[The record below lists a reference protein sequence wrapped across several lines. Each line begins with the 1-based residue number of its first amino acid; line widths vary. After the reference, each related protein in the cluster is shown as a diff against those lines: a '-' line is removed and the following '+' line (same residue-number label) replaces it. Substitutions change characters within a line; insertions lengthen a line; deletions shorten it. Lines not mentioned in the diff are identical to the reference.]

1 MKLYSLVMRP
11 TEAIK
16 LFYYSGSYK
25 TDVGVLFSSFFYNFA
40 FNNFSSCSNQTQRKQ
55 SFFVS

>member
-1 MKLYSLVMRP
+1 MQP

-25 TDVGVLFSSFFYNFA
+25 TDDGVLFSSFFYNFA
-40 FNNFSSCSNQTQRKQ
+40 FNNFSSCSNQTQKKQ
-55 SFFVS
+55 SFVVS